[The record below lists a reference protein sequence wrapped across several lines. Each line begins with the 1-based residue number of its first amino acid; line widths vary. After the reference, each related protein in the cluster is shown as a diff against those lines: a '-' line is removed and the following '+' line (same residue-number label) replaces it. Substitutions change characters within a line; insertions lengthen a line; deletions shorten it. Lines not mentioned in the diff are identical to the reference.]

1 MKLPFVGTIGKL
13 FNATSGASG
22 AATSTPATSPTGAT
36 GGYSAAGPPQT
47 LTEFQA
53 KYGKPPYL
61 HGEFWGGRFYGQ
73 LSAPISPKMVQ
84 AVAKRIGSILPP
96 EDKAQLAKNFAQEKA
111 LDERMVSLGFY
122 ASTAIWQKKNEEAQ
136 AAIKAGQSVVIPT
149 KLQIT
154 ESISAERGAIHGI
167 FREISASNHAILK
180 TAVERFGKI
189 AREFVVERD
198 AQERAEFLELHGEG
212 PQFVPSQYLQGL
224 CYLALVT
231 AAAPI
236 RNFEICGNLRAPDPS
251 APLID
256 LWIKA
261 TPTAIAQSQAPAPT
275 GQAAID
281 LAKQRAAEAQA
292 ASAKAHAEALAE
304 KNKIV
309 SETLAKIAA
318 TQEEKELAELAKEQS
333 AAAHKAELQK
343 KLAAKT
349 QPAADA
355 GDTASPRA

>member
-1 MKLPFVGTIGKL
+1 MKLPFVGTIGRF
-13 FNATSGASG
+13 FNQAPAAPG
-22 AATSTPATSPTGAT
+22 AATSTTSTTSPTGAT
-36 GGYSAAGPPQT
+36 GGYSASGPPQT

-61 HGEFWGGRFYGQ
+61 PGEFWGGRFYGQ
-73 LSAPISPKMVQ
+73 LSAPISPKMIQ

-111 LDERMVSLGFY
+111 LDERMGALGFY

-149 KLQIT
+149 KQQIT

-189 AREFVVERD
+189 SREFVVERD

-236 RNFEICGNLRAPDPS
+236 RNFEICGHLRAPDPS

-261 TPTAIAQSQAPAPT
+261 TPTPIAQSQAPAPN
-275 GQAAID
+275 GQAALD
-281 LAKQRAAEAQA
+281 LAQQRAAEAQA
-292 ASAKAHAEALAE
+292 AASKAHAEALAE
-304 KNKIV
+304 KNKLV
-309 SETLAKIAA
+309 ADFKAKLAADA
-318 TQEEKELAELAKEQS
+318 EEKELADLAKEQS
-333 AAAHKAELQK
+333 AAAHKVELQA

-349 QPAADA
+349 QPTDA
-355 GDTASPRA
+355 GDKA